1 MRNVD
6 ALEALVRAP
15 LFRGLP
21 RESLEPLAPSLHRKE
36 IRKGGFVWHEDSPA
50 TVIYI
55 VLQGRIE
62 VTRTSSRGEHIV
74 VDYFGPGDVGG
85 LPSILIEGAT
95 RMTAGKAVEETVVL
109 SLEREPLFALLEREP
124 VVMRRVLDNIAR
136 LARMELHTMSEIAFL
151 DVGGRV
157 AHKLSDLATLSG
169 RASDGGPITITVS
182 QRALAAMVAASRE
195 KVNRAL
201 ARLSEEGII
210 RKDVGSI
217 TILDPDRLRA
227 RETERRPDL
236 GPPSPL
242 V

>member
-1 MRNVD
+1 MRSVD

-21 RESLEPLAPSLHRKE
+21 RESLEPLAPALRRKE
-36 IRKGGFVWHEDSPA
+36 VRKGAFVWHEESRA
-50 TVIYI
+50 TVLYV

-85 LPSILIEGAT
+85 LPSILIEDAT
-95 RMTAGKAVEETVVL
+95 RMTAGKAAENTVVL
-109 SLEREPLFALLEREP
+109 TLEREPLFALLEREP

-136 LARMELHTMSEIAFL
+136 AMRMELHTLSEVAFL

-157 AHKLSDLATLSG
+157 AHKLSDLASLSG
-169 RASDGGPITITVS
+169 VPSDGNHITIKVS

-201 ARLSEEGII
+201 ARLASEEII
-210 RKDVGSI
+210 RLDVGTI
-217 TILDPDRLRA
+217 TVLDPARLRA
-227 RETERRPDL
+227 RETERRPDP
-236 GPPSPL
+236 G
-242 V
+242 